1 MGFVLLELAEG
12 ALGSSEQKVLCV
24 FSVTGALASALRSRM
39 RRQEGKG
46 DQEDQ
51 LYTACRIQYHLTD
64 KETHFF
70 IPYISCHSTRPIHRM
85 VEQSSLAVVCRPHE
99 ATKAT

>member
-1 MGFVLLELAEG
+1 METWLGGFEFVKVTCFDLHHGVHDVSAVDFVLLELAEG
-12 ALGSSEQKVLCV
+12 ALGSSEQKVLSLRV

-39 RRQEGKG
+39 RRQEGKA

-51 LYTACRIQYHLTD
+51 LYTACRIQYHLTE

-70 IPYISCHSTRPIHRM
+70 IPHI
-85 VEQSSLAVVCRPHE
+85 
-99 ATKAT
+99 

>member
-1 MGFVLLELAEG
+1 METWLGGFEFVKVTCFDLHHGVHDVSAVGFVLLELAEG

-51 LYTACRIQYHLTD
+51 LYTACRIQYHLMD

-70 IPYISCHSTRPIHRM
+70 IPYI
-85 VEQSSLAVVCRPHE
+85 
-99 ATKAT
+99 